1 MLPLPSCTESGCLVR
16 SVYCVRALAIP
27 APGLFF
33 FGAPFDRCRAPRG
46 DTSRKPLVTAPADPS
61 NRARLQ
67 ALRPER
73 HLGLEQPRVPV
84 RPQVR
89 APPQVRALVREQA
102 LLQVLVQVQGPVL
115 LREPVLVLVQALE

>member
-89 APPQVRALVREQA
+89 APVREQA
-102 LLQVLVQVQGPVL
+102 LLQVLVRVQGPVL